1 MKIFVAGASG
11 AIGARLVPALVQHG
25 HEVVGTTRTP
35 AKTERLRQLG
45 AEPVVLDALDEVAVK
60 DAVAVA
66 SPEVV
71 VHELTDIPDTIDP
84 RKLDQQFAATNRLR
98 TEGMDH
104 LLEASRAAGVRRFV
118 AQSFGAWVYA
128 RTGGPVKVETDAMET
143 DPPSSVRQ
151 TLAAILHVERALTE
165 ATDVEGIALRY
176 GGFYGPGTSMGEGA
190 AMLEMIR
197 KRRFPIV
204 GGGTGVWS
212 FVHIDDAAAA
222 TVAAIEGGPPGI
234 YNVTDDAPDACVA
247 RTSVRRGDRRGD
259 DDQRAWRL
267 EREGQSRAGVATAV
281 RLLAGGL
288 PYRAGVTSVG
298 GGGPGDRGVALGDR
312 EALEFARRH
321 PAEQRGH
328 RDHPVEVG
336 DERDALPLPEVLE
349 PHLEVVP
356 RGAGRHALPLL
367 EHEDDPNLLAAVP
380 DLFDGGHQHV
390 AVVGCL
396 DLSGG
401 LVSEDAFGQ
410 AVDRAQHGAERT
422 AWASSRDRFAPTMLP

>member
-212 FVHIDDAAAA
+212 FIHIDDAAAA

-234 YNVTDDAPDACVA
+234 YNVTDDEPAPVSVWLPELASALGAPPPRRMPAWLA
-247 RTSVRRGDRRGD
+247 RLFVGETGVVMMTSVRGASNAKAKRELGWQPRF
-259 DDQRAWRL
+259 ASW
-267 EREGQSRAGVATAV
+267 REGFRT
-281 RLLAGGL
+281 GL
-288 PYRAGVTSVG
+288 
-298 GGGPGDRGVALGDR
+298 
-312 EALEFARRH
+312 E
-321 PAEQRGH
+321 
-328 RDHPVEVG
+328 
-336 DERDALPLPEVLE
+336 
-349 PHLEVVP
+349 
-356 RGAGRHALPLL
+356 
-367 EHEDDPNLLAAVP
+367 
-380 DLFDGGHQHV
+380 
-390 AVVGCL
+390 
-396 DLSGG
+396 
-401 LVSEDAFGQ
+401 
-410 AVDRAQHGAERT
+410 
-422 AWASSRDRFAPTMLP
+422 

>member
-84 RKLDQQFAATNRLR
+84 RKLDQQFATTNRLR

-151 TLAAILHVERALTE
+151 TLAAILHVERTLTE

-212 FVHIDDAAAA
+212 FIHIDDAAAA

-234 YNVTDDAPDACVA
+234 YNVTDDEPAPVSVWLPELASALGAPPPRRMPAWLA
-247 RTSVRRGDRRGD
+247 RLFVGETGVVMMTSVRGASNAKAKRELGWQPRF
-259 DDQRAWRL
+259 ASW
-267 EREGQSRAGVATAV
+267 REGFRT
-281 RLLAGGL
+281 GL
-288 PYRAGVTSVG
+288 
-298 GGGPGDRGVALGDR
+298 
-312 EALEFARRH
+312 E
-321 PAEQRGH
+321 
-328 RDHPVEVG
+328 
-336 DERDALPLPEVLE
+336 
-349 PHLEVVP
+349 
-356 RGAGRHALPLL
+356 
-367 EHEDDPNLLAAVP
+367 
-380 DLFDGGHQHV
+380 
-390 AVVGCL
+390 
-396 DLSGG
+396 
-401 LVSEDAFGQ
+401 
-410 AVDRAQHGAERT
+410 
-422 AWASSRDRFAPTMLP
+422 

>member
-1 MKIFVAGASG
+1 M
-11 AIGARLVPALVQHG
+11 
-25 HEVVGTTRTP
+25 VGTTRTP

-60 DAVAVA
+60 DAVAAA

-151 TLAAILHVERALTE
+151 TLAAILHVERTLTE

-212 FVHIDDAAAA
+212 FIHIDDAAAA

-234 YNVTDDAPDACVA
+234 YNVTDDEPAPVSVWLPELASALGAPPPRRMPAWLA
-247 RTSVRRGDRRGD
+247 RLFVGETGVVMMTSVRGASNAKAKRELGWQPRF
-259 DDQRAWRL
+259 ASW
-267 EREGQSRAGVATAV
+267 REGFRT
-281 RLLAGGL
+281 GL
-288 PYRAGVTSVG
+288 
-298 GGGPGDRGVALGDR
+298 
-312 EALEFARRH
+312 E
-321 PAEQRGH
+321 
-328 RDHPVEVG
+328 
-336 DERDALPLPEVLE
+336 
-349 PHLEVVP
+349 
-356 RGAGRHALPLL
+356 
-367 EHEDDPNLLAAVP
+367 
-380 DLFDGGHQHV
+380 
-390 AVVGCL
+390 
-396 DLSGG
+396 
-401 LVSEDAFGQ
+401 
-410 AVDRAQHGAERT
+410 
-422 AWASSRDRFAPTMLP
+422 